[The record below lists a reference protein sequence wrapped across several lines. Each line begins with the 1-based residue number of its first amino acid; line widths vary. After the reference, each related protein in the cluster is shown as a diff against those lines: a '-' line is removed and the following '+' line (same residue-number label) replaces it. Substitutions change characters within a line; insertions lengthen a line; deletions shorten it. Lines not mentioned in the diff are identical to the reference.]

1 MGTNYP
7 FRLAR
12 ATGYRFLE
20 NPQLIRVYM
29 TILEPG
35 MVFAVDG
42 SVLMNDFRAQVGDSF
57 IIIETG
63 YEQITKHPKAIDE
76 III

>member
-7 FRLAR
+7 FRWGR
-12 ATGYRFLE
+12 ATGFSFLE
-20 NPQLIRVYM
+20 NPQLIRVYT

-42 SVLMNDFRAQVGDSF
+42 SVLTNDFRAQVGDSF
-57 IIIETG
+57 IIIEIG
-63 YEQITKHPKAIDE
+63 YEQITKHLKAIDE